1 MKTYPNG
8 SPKPRALAPAPPEL
22 ERARTVVQQAES
34 DAYVQSNAALELK
47 NASDA
52 LNRAIALQARGES
65 LAEVSSAAYV
75 AERHARAAMAV
86 AQAKRNEA
94 AITAAEGDRERARA
108 DGKELEARRAQSQ
121 AASAQA
127 QAQTAQAQAAAAQG
141 QAQAAQQ
148 RANSAEVRADAA
160 QAVASDA
167 QQRAAMLQQQ
177 LNDLQAKETE
187 RGMLVTLGD
196 VLFEFNRAEV
206 KPAAQVSLRK
216 LADFLLQYPNRL
228 LLVEGHTDNVGS
240 VAYNEGLS
248 QRRAESV
255 GLALVAMGIAPQRI
269 KVVGY
274 GKDYPIADNN
284 SDTNR
289 ALNRRV
295 EVYISQSE
303 QPVRMRR

>member
-1 MKTYPNG
+1 MMKTYPNG

-127 QAQTAQAQAAAAQG
+127 QAAAAQG

-148 RANSAEVRADAA
+148 RAKSAEVRADAA